1 MSVFRIFPNFVHMKA
16 PFLACLLTAALTIP
30 AAGYNDYRGHDLDSL
45 ERAVARWT
53 PDAVDRASEQELL
66 NLNRAY
72 RDLMMGYSTINGPK
86 CDFYARKAL
95 EISRT
100 HGWEEANADA
110 CRYLGQNFWG
120 QEQYDSALVYF
131 WAALDAV
138 DRMAGGAVSPT
149 NPDGYDQL
157 AVDDTRSALYG
168 AIGNLYNMLDSIPQ
182 AMAYYEKAGEIF
194 EQYGW
199 NASNAVLY
207 YNIGETWM
215 EQGEPKKAREAY
227 GKALSFGREA
237 DDSLLVAHAQKGLG
251 RVYIE
256 RGRPGK
262 ALRYL
267 RAADKYYAAH
277 EREEMTMRKETYEF
291 ITAAQ
296 QKQQHRLGLLC
307 GVATGVLAIGLGA
320 WITLRRSR
328 KQEGPAPADKT
339 PAATAPELSSRERE
353 ILDLLAK
360 GYTTQQ
366 IAEALSLSA
375 ETIKWYRRKLL
386 DKFDVANVAELI
398 SSAKESGLV

>member
-1 MSVFRIFPNFVHMKA
+1 MCSSPLFVVLPDFGFLFASSVHN
-16 PFLACLLTAALTIP
+16 
-30 AAGYNDYRGHDLDSL
+30 LDSL

-66 NLNRAY
+66 DLNRAY
-72 RDLMMGYSTINGPK
+72 RDLMLGYSTINGPK
-86 CDFYARKAL
+86 CEFYARKAL
-95 EISRT
+95 EISRA

-110 CRYLGQNFWG
+110 ARYIGQCFWG
-120 QEQYDSALVYF
+120 QEQYDSALVYYRL
-131 WAALDAV
+131 ALDAV
-138 DRMAGGAVSPT
+138 DAMAAGAVSPT

-199 NASNAVLY
+199 NESNSVLY

-227 GKALSFGREA
+227 EKALAFGRAA
-237 DDSLLVAHAQKGLG
+237 DDSLRVAGAQKGLG

>member
-1 MSVFRIFPNFVHMKA
+1 MKTSLL
-16 PFLACLLTAALTIP
+16 FCLLTAALTIP
-30 AAGYNDYRGHDLDSL
+30 AAGYNDYRGHNLDSL

-66 NLNRAY
+66 DLNRAY
-72 RDLMMGYSTINGPK
+72 RDLMLGYSTINGPK
-86 CDFYARKAL
+86 CEFYARKAL
-95 EISRT
+95 EISRA

-110 CRYLGQNFWG
+110 ARYIGQCFWG
-120 QEQYDSALVYF
+120 QEQYDSALVYYRQ
-131 WAALDAV
+131 ALEAV
-138 DRMAGGAVSPT
+138 GRM
-149 NPDGYDQL
+149 DGDDQL
-157 AVDDTRSALYG
+157 AIDDQRSALYG
-168 AIGNLYNMLDSIPQ
+168 TIGNLYNMLDSIPQ

-199 NASNAVLY
+199 NESNSVLY

-227 GKALSFGREA
+227 EKALAFGRAA
-237 DDSLLVAHAQKGLG
+237 DDSLRVAGAQKGLG

>member
-138 DRMAGGAVSPT
+138 DAMAAGATSPLS
-149 NPDGYDQL
+149 PDGYEALDIDDQ
-157 AVDDTRSALYG
+157 RSALYG
-168 AIGNLYNMLDSIPQ
+168 TIGNLYNMIDSIPQ

-199 NASNAVLY
+199 NESNSVLY

-215 EQGEPKKAREAY
+215 EQDDPRQAHEAY
-227 GKALSFGREA
+227 GKALDYARA
-237 DDSLLVAHAQKGLG
+237 ANDSLLAAHAQKGLG
-251 RVYIE
+251 RVHIE

-277 EREEMTMRKETYEF
+277 EREEMTMRKETYEY
-291 ITAAQ
+291 ISAAQ